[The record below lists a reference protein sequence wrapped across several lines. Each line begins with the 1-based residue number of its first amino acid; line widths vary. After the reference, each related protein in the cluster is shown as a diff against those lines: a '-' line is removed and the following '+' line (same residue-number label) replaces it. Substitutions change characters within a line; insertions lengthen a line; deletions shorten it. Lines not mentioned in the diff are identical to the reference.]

1 MLRIDLNCD
10 MGESFKLAGL
20 ENDAALLDYVTSAN
34 IACGFHA
41 GDPTTMS
48 QTVKVA
54 VAKGV
59 AIGAHPSYLDIEGF
73 GRRPQ
78 NLNLDEIEALVLYQT
93 GALSAFAR
101 ANGVELT
108 HVKPHGALYNLAAV
122 EPAVAR
128 AIAHGVAA
136 FSRDLILVGLATAPA
151 FLEAGTQVGLRVAG
165 EAFIDRAYNPD
176 GTLVSRQ
183 QPNSLLTDP
192 QAAANQAAGLVEGHV
207 QASDG
212 STLKLHADT
221 LCIHGD
227 GPTALAIAKAVR
239 EVLQQTG
246 VRVCSLNS

>member
-10 MGESFKLAGL
+10 MGESFKLTGL
-20 ENDAALLDYVTSAN
+20 ENDTALLNYVTSAN

-41 GDPTTMS
+41 GDPITMA

-59 AIGAHPSYLDIEGF
+59 AIGAHPSYHDIEGF
-73 GRRPQ
+73 GRRQ
-78 NLNLDEIEALVLYQT
+78 QDLSLDEIEALVLYQT

-101 ANGVELT
+101 ANGTELT

-122 EPAVAR
+122 KPTVAR
-128 AIAHGVAA
+128 AIALGVVA
-136 FSRDLILVGLATAPA
+136 FSRDVILVGLATAPA
-151 FLEAGTQVGLRVAG
+151 FLEEGRRVGLRVAG

-183 QPNSLLTDP
+183 LPNSLLTDP
-192 QAAANQAAGLVEGHV
+192 EVAATQAMGLVQGHV

-212 STLKLHADT
+212 SILKLQADT

-239 EVLQQTG
+239 EVLQQAG
-246 VRVCSLNS
+246 VKVCSLNH

>member
-1 MLRIDLNCD
+1 MTRIDLNCD
-10 MGESFKLAGL
+10 MGESFKLSGL
-20 ENDAALLDYVTSAN
+20 ENDVALLDYVTSAN

-41 GDPTTMS
+41 GDPITMA

-78 NLNLDEIEALVLYQT
+78 ALSLDEIEALVLYQT
-93 GALSAFAR
+93 GALAAFAR

-128 AIAHGVAA
+128 AIAQGVAA

-151 FLEAGTQVGLRVAG
+151 FLEEGRRVGLRVAG

-183 QPNSLLTDP
+183 QANSLLTDP
-192 QAAANQAAGLVEGHV
+192 QVAANQAVALVEGRV
-207 QASDG
+207 QAIDG
-212 STLKLHADT
+212 SILKLQADT

-227 GPTALAIAKAVR
+227 GPTALEIAKAVR
-239 EVLQQTG
+239 QVLQQAG
-246 VRVCSLNS
+246 VTVCSLNN